1 MSFRQSKLK
10 KEKQTV
16 QLSSS
21 TWCLQ
26 TTSKGATTECG
37 LQDSVSRLSEQ
48 GSHLKD
54 LLL

>member
-1 MSFRQSKLK
+1 MVHLC
-10 KEKQTV
+10 
-16 QLSSS
+16 LS

-26 TTSKGATTECG
+26 TNSKGATTECG
-37 LQDSVSRLSEQ
+37 LQDSMSRLSEQ